1 MCANNTRRLIKA
13 FLFFSFLSGRSGVD
27 VGCVVHLFAFP
38 KLENKSLVME
48 LEYKYENAVDYRCGG
63 PLIEAYWFH
72 FGKAT

>member
-1 MCANNTRRLIKA
+1 M
-13 FLFFSFLSGRSGVD
+13 D
-27 VGCVVHLFAFP
+27 VGCVVLLFACFP